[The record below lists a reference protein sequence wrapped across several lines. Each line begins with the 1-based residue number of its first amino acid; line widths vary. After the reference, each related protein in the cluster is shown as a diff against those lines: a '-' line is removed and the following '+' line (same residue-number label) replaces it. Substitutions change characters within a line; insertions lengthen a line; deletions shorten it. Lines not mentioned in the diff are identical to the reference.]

1 MLVLDGHHGA
11 RESLL
16 VSGHQVVSREILV
29 HDGLVV
35 VVVSSYVGRAGY
47 GLRESDL
54 VAGLALCL
62 LGRMRG
68 GLLVLAQ
75 VLADGGA
82 LVRGRLLVVI
92 EVNDYLTTLVVVDSV
107 LLNDNTIL
115 SGAILAGG

>member
-1 MLVLDGHHGA
+1 
-11 RESLL
+11 